1 MVECCL
7 YRVISITFVL
17 IPCHLMIF
25 VTYWF
30 IVGNMNSWHSSDFHT
45 DESNIFEMIWEIY
58 IRLDSNTTRYTR
70 HKLHLLT
77 LTIHLYLNCSH
88 HTFIKSCVIRSWST
102 WAVKKY
108 ISKKNSYHNSLQSPL
123 LVASV
128 MELKWV
134 NCVWFQNYSLS
145 FVAQF

>member
-1 MVECCL
+1 
-7 YRVISITFVL
+7 
-17 IPCHLMIF
+17 MIF

-134 NCVWFQNYSLS
+134 NCVVSKLFIELRSPILMKWHRVWCRNGKTLIMRRLLF
-145 FVAQF
+145 

>member
-1 MVECCL
+1 MLLVQ
-7 YRVISITFVL
+7 
-17 IPCHLMIF
+17 
-25 VTYWF
+25 
-30 IVGNMNSWHSSDFHT
+30 SDF
-45 DESNIFEMIWEIY
+45 DNIRVNTLPSYDFCDVLVYCWKYEQLTFQWFSHRWIKYFWNDMGNIY

-88 HTFIKSCVIRSWST
+88 HTFIKSCVIRSGST
-102 WAVKKY
+102 WAIKKY

-134 NCVWFQNYSLS
+134 NCVWFQNYSLN
-145 FVAQF
+145 FVAKA